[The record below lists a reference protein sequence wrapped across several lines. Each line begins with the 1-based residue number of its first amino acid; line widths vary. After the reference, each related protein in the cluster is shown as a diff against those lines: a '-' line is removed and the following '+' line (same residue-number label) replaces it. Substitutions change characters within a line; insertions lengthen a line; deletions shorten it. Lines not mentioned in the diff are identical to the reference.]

1 MAYFFINLK
10 RFDVPRSMDGLC
22 PIDDSQKWI
31 THVIQNSVELGLG
44 KLPGVNLN
52 YLLPEGLVSTA
63 RRVLEGFPREESGT
77 ITIGCQGVHW
87 QDVEKGKNF
96 GAFTSSLPAKAAA
109 ALGCQWAMIGHSE
122 ERRAKF
128 QVIEAYD
135 AHLSE
140 TPASYH
146 QAQAAI
152 NGLIRDEVLCAL
164 RANLNVLLCVG
175 ETAAERGEGDFA
187 DQQPRIQAILENQLL
202 TNLQVNRE
210 YLDQGKI
217 IIGYEPIWAIGPG
230 KIPPGADYIAFVSAF
245 IKKTVSDR
253 LGFEP
258 AVIYGGGLKEE
269 NAAMIAGVTTI
280 DGGLVALT
288 RFSGEIGFNVP
299 DLKIIIQNFI
309 QKGGVSS

>member
-1 MAYFFINLK
+1 MAHFFINLK

-44 KLPGVNLN
+44 KLNGVNLN
-52 YLLPEGLVSTA
+52 YLLPEGLVATA
-63 RRVLEGFPREESGT
+63 RRVLEDFPREESGT

-122 ERRAKF
+122 ERRSKF

-135 AHLSE
+135 AHASDN
-140 TPASYH
+140 PASYH

-164 RANLNVLLCVG
+164 KANLNVLLCVG
-175 ETAAERGEGDFA
+175 ETATERGEGDFA

-245 IKKTVSDR
+245 IKKAVSDR

-309 QKGGVSS
+309 QKEGVSS